1 MIKELSESLR
11 YVGHYFALCFL
22 RISIGIYIWQWG
34 WAKWTG
40 SYLTDPILAGNIE
53 QWAVKNRPPFFIET
67 LFTDYMRTYWS
78 VVAYAQTIFELLA
91 GFLLIIGFCV
101 RPTSLLLVVYFWF
114 FSYIEP
120 QTSWNFI
127 NLFLLSLFTV
137 SWAGAGRCLGI
148 DYYFYKRRRG
158 LLW

>member
-11 YVGHYFALCFL
+11 YVGHYFAICFL
-22 RISIGIYIWQWG
+22 RIAIGIYVMRWG
-34 WAKWTG
+34 LDKW
-40 SYLTDPILAGNIE
+40 SSNYLTDPILAGNIE
-53 QWAVKNRPPFFIET
+53 LWAVKNRPPIFIEA
-67 LFTDYMRTYWS
+67 LFTDFINSYWS
-78 VVAYAQTIFELLA
+78 TVAYMQMSFELFA

-101 RPTSLLLVVYFWF
+101 RPVSLLLLAYFWF

-120 QTSWNFI
+120 QTSWNYV
-127 NLFLLSLFTV
+127 NLFLFSLFAV

-158 LLW
+158 FLW